1 MDDKQSVSSVLFAG
15 FQVDK
20 PLVWNQERAPFIF
33 RQHSSPRIDLIS
45 SNSSAPRQVRRWEEC
60 SWTMRYSE
68 AKQWDKVIT
77 RRQRYT
83 LALNESCP
91 SKQHPYQ
98 EADCKCW
105 WCIAMLST
113 FLPFQMEF
121 KRLRIP
127 NDEIQI
133 GCKWLRILR
142 ILRCFLKMVDF
153 RLESFEGRFPKVAKL
168 STWNWADLNLKL
180 FLVERELIHRRE
192 WVIPASIPMV

>member
-127 NDEIQI
+127 NDWQNSN
-133 GCKWLRILR
+133 WLQMVKNLKN
-142 ILRCFLKMVDF
+142 LKMLPQD
-153 RLESFEGRFPKVAKL
+153 GRF
-168 STWNWADLNLKL
+168 STRK
-180 FLVERELIHRRE
+180 FRG
-192 WVIPASIPMV
+192 SIP